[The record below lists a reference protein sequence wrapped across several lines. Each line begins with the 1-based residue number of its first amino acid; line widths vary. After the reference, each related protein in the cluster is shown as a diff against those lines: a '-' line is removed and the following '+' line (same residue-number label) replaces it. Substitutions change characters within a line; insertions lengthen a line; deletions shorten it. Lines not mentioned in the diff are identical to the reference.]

1 MTLSWP
7 KLDSLR
13 GAVGLK
19 LRQNSA
25 VAKPDTN
32 AMAGFEVLGNDTII
46 SLEPHRHPMKALC
59 VGEGVGE
66 AAKSALQL
74 FKIRFADSDGRRRS
88 ASFLVQRR
96 YAWRGYRI
104 ETSSATHPSRVTLS
118 AYDGDEVVAT
128 ISIGQDSAIGLFVD
142 ALFGHELKS
151 LRARGARVCEFTKL
165 AIDEMIKSKQVLAAL
180 FHTAYIQARRI
191 GACTDLVVEVNP
203 RHVRFYERMLGF
215 RVFGSTRADPRV
227 QAPATL
233 LHLDLRH
240 AEAQIAKFGGR
251 PELAAQVRSL
261 YPFFLSSN
269 EEIGIERSLRRFA

>member
-1 MTLSWP
+1 
-7 KLDSLR
+7 
-13 GAVGLK
+13 
-19 LRQNSA
+19 
-25 VAKPDTN
+25 
-32 AMAGFEVLGNDTII
+32 
-46 SLEPHRHPMKALC
+46 MKALC
-59 VGEGVGE
+59 VGEGAGE
-66 AAKSALQL
+66 SDAQESALKL
-74 FKIRFADSDGRRRS
+74 FKIRFADSDGRRQS

-96 YAWRGYRI
+96 YAWRGYAI
-104 ETSSATHPSRVTLS
+104 ETSSASHPSRVILP

-128 ISIGQDSAIGLFVD
+128 ISIGLDSAMGLFVD

-151 LRARGARVCEFTKL
+151 LRARGGRVCEFTKL

-240 AEAQIAKFGGR
+240 AETQYRKVRGEARACSASPLPLPALFVVERGDQYRA
-251 PELAAQVRSL
+251 ELA
-261 YPFFLSSN
+261 
-269 EEIGIERSLRRFA
+269 